1 MKYILLPLV
10 LAISFTIQAQDSDQ
24 TETSIDVQFEQ
35 LLEESNNF
43 KEYKVIKKTE
53 INKLR
58 KNSNESFK
66 KLNQKISSLEKSIIT
81 KDSRIASLENE
92 LDGINTE
99 LNNVNAEKDSMNFLG
114 IETNKGFYNT
124 VVWSI
129 VGLLAFLFIFM
140 TLRFKNSNTTTKA
153 ANKQLAT
160 TEEELEDLRRKS
172 IEKEQKLGRQLQDE
186 RNKFA
191 KLKGDK

>member
-66 KLNQKISSLEKSIIT
+66 KLNEKISSLEKSIIT